1 MKKTITYLLLCLL
14 LLTVLVLPVSAKSGQ
29 VLDYAV
35 LMSTDEA
42 VSLADHF
49 SDFRNSYGLDIVIL
63 TVPNLMNT
71 PIDAFA
77 DDFYDNNGYG
87 EDGLL
92 FLLDIDSRQWYI
104 STSGRASDML
114 SDGELE
120 KIGEKVVP
128 YFSKGQYYEGFDHFL
143 DILPGYLDIDKEGG
157 INLLLSLF
165 AGAGIAGIAL
175 LVMRSTMNSKN
186 PQRSAAA
193 YTVENSYHLRQ
204 HLDLFLYS
212 NVTKRAKPKN
222 DSSDSST
229 HRSSSG
235 RTHGGR
241 GGSF

>member
-104 STSGRASDML
+104 STSGRAIDML

-128 YFSKGQYYEGFDHFL
+128 YFSEGQYYEGFDHFL

-212 NVTKRAKPKN
+212 NVSKRAKPKN

>member
-212 NVTKRAKPKN
+212 NVSKRAKPKN

>member
-104 STSGRASDML
+104 STSGRAIDML

-222 DSSDSST
+222 DGSDSST

>member
-29 VLDYAV
+29 VLDYAI
-35 LMSTDEA
+35 LMSTEEA

-104 STSGRASDML
+104 STSGRAIDML

-128 YFSKGQYYEGFDHFL
+128 YFSEGQYYEGFDKFL

-175 LVMRSTMNSKN
+175 LVMRSTMNNKN

-204 HLDLFLYS
+204 HLDLFLNS
-212 NVTKRAKPKN
+212 NDSKRAKPKN
-222 DSSDSST
+222 DRSDSST

>member
-104 STSGRASDML
+104 STSGRAIDML

-128 YFSKGQYYEGFDHFL
+128 YFSEGKYYEGFDHFL

-157 INLLLSLF
+157 INLFLSLF

-212 NVTKRAKPKN
+212 NVSKRAKPKN

>member
-104 STSGRASDML
+104 YTSGRAIDML
-114 SDGELE
+114 SDGELD

-222 DSSDSST
+222 DGSDSST

>member
-104 STSGRASDML
+104 STSGRAIDML
-114 SDGELE
+114 SDGELD

-212 NVTKRAKPKN
+212 NVSKRAKPKN

-229 HRSSSG
+229 HRASSG

>member
-104 STSGRASDML
+104 STSGRAIDML
-114 SDGELE
+114 SDGELD

-128 YFSKGQYYEGFDHFL
+128 YFSEGQYYKGFDHFL
-143 DILPGYLDIDKEGG
+143 DILPGYLDIDSEGG
-157 INLLLSLF
+157 VNLMLSLV
-165 AGAGIAGIAL
+165 AGAGIAGIVL

-212 NVTKRAKPKN
+212 NVSKRAKPKN

>member
-1 MKKTITYLLLCLL
+1 MKKTIASLLFCLL

-29 VLDYAV
+29 VLDYAI
-35 LMSTDEA
+35 LMSTEEA

-71 PIDAFA
+71 PIDQFA
-77 DDFYDNNGYG
+77 DDFYDNNGYS

-92 FLLDIDSRQWYI
+92 FLLDMGSRQWYI
-104 STSGRASDML
+104 STSGTAVEML
-114 SDGELE
+114 SDRDLE
-120 KIGEKVVP
+120 KIGEKVAP
-128 YFSKGQYYEGFDHFL
+128 CFSDGRYYDGFSKFL
-143 DILPGYLDIDKEGG
+143 DILPGYLDTEKNIG
-157 INLLLSLF
+157 INLFLSL
-165 AGAGIAGIAL
+165 AVGAGIAGIAL

-193 YTVENSYHLRQ
+193 YTVENSYHLRR

-212 NVTKRAKPKN
+212 NVSKRAKPKN